1 MGLNINVAKCTKHNV
16 ILLVRN
22 EIIFIQ
28 WIVQFAFSKVD
39 NCKSL
44 LGSAYE
50 IEKQGKLLRLSKKHK
65 SSQKRLDKLNWKGKY
80 IYYHKE

>member
-50 IEKQGKLLRLSKKHK
+50 IEKQVKLLRLSKKHK

>member
-1 MGLNINVAKCTKHNV
+1 MKSFLSNE
-16 ILLVRN
+16 LSSLPLVKL
-22 EIIFIQ
+22 I
-28 WIVQFAFSKVD
+28 
-39 NCKSL
+39 

-50 IEKQGKLLRLSKKHK
+50 IEKQEKLLRLSKKHK